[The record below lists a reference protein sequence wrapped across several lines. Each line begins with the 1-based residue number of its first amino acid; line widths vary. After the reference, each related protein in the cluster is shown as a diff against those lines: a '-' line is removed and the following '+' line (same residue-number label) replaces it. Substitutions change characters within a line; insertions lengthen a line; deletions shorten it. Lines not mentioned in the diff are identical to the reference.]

1 MPLLPGEALDFTSD
15 QALALSG
22 AEVKLVRSPAML
34 DLRGDPGTEV
44 TIAQTGRIIQQVK
57 APARISLAEGKYDLT
72 VKGPVGVATT
82 HPLAV
87 SADTPSTIDVRN
99 MIVTGMERFDSA
111 GWTVADSWSTRRG
124 GNFVLYNRSGSQ
136 GTKFLGIVLGW
147 P

>member
-1 MPLLPGEALDFTSD
+1 
-15 QALALSG
+15 
-22 AEVKLVRSPAML
+22 ML

-99 MIVTGMERFDSA
+99 MAIDLFHHFPPPT
-111 GWTVADSWSTRRG
+111 STASLDPYPPP
-124 GNFVLYNRSGSQ
+124 GN
-136 GTKFLGIVLGW
+136 GIC
-147 P
+147 